1 VSKNKN
7 SDLKEEVHKRS
18 RTITKEEKTEVAATT
33 IEIGRMKR
41 VYMNERG
48 VGSYLYLR
56 WVG

>member
-7 SDLKEEVHKRS
+7 SDLKEKVHKRS
-18 RTITKEEKTEVAATT
+18 RTITKEDKTEVAAAT

-41 VYMNERG
+41 VYIKERG
-48 VGSYLYLR
+48 VGSYLYLK